1 MSFSEKWINDF
12 LSSIKGND
20 EKTQY
25 ETNEE
30 VFDFLEDNFSD
41 LYRINADGTLMDL
54 DLFMDSFKFDTSYLF
69 CDISNHSISVY
80 QRSVGNSLYYV
91 IMYSPTQTSLKIFE
105 IIQPDEGD
113 YDTLLMLGNVDNR
126 RETIKTLDRFCDNS
140 FEKDYDVELYAFD
153 GTILKRSF
161 EYVI

>member
-1 MSFSEKWINDF
+1 MSFSKSWLEKT
-12 LSSIKGND
+12 LSSMKGVKN
-20 EKTQY
+20 EKETRKETRY
-25 ETNEE
+25 EIFE
-30 VFDFLEDNFSD
+30 FIEDNLSD

-69 CDISNHSISVY
+69 CDISNHNITVY

-91 IMYSPTQTSLKIFE
+91 IMYSPTRTSLKIFE

-126 RETIKTLDRFCDNS
+126 EETIKTLDRFCDDS
-140 FEKDYDVELYAFD
+140 FEKDYVELYEFD
-153 GTILKRSF
+153 GTILKKEF
-161 EYVI
+161 